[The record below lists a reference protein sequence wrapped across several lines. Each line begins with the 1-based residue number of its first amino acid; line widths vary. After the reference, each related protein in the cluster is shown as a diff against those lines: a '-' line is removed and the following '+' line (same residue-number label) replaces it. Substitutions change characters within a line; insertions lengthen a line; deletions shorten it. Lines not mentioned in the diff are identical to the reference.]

1 MKLLR
6 RQFLHLS
13 ASMSASALALSAV
26 SPLAWAQAYPARPV
40 RLVVGFAAGGGT
52 DIAARLTGQWLSE
65 RLGQSFIVENRP
77 GAGSSTAAEAVATA
91 APDGYTLLVAGLAN
105 AVNATLYSKL
115 AYSFTRDFVPVAGI
129 LSAPNLM
136 VVHPSFPANTV
147 AEFIA
152 YAKANPSKVNMGSA
166 GVGSGTHMSGEL
178 FKMLTSLDL
187 PHVPYRGSAPALAD
201 LLAAQVAMLF
211 ADYSA
216 IEHVRAGRL
225 RALAVTSA
233 TRSPI
238 LPDVPAMNE
247 SVPGY
252 EANGWYGVVAPKSTP
267 AEIVNKLNRDI
278 NAVLAD
284 PKLTARFA
292 DLGAT
297 ALATSRAD
305 FGKLMVDETEKWAK
319 VVKFS
324 GAKAD

>member
-1 MKLLR
+1 MNLPR
-6 RQFLHLS
+6 RHFLHLT
-13 ASMSASALALSAV
+13 AGIVALSATPRIV
-26 SPLAWAQAYPARPV
+26 RAQAYPIRPV

-52 DIAARLTGQWLSE
+52 DIAGRLIGQWLSA
-65 RLGQSFIVENRP
+65 RLGQPFIVENRP
-77 GAGSSTAAEAVATA
+77 GAGSSTAAEVVANAST
-91 APDGYTLLVAGLAN
+91 DGYTLLVAGLAN
-105 AVNATLYSKL
+105 AINATLYTKL
-115 AYSFTRDFVPVAGI
+115 TFSFTRDFVPIAGI

-136 VVHPSFPANTV
+136 VVHPSFPAKTV
-147 AEFIA
+147 REFIA

-178 FKMLTSLDL
+178 FKMMTGVDL
-187 PHVPYRGSAPALAD
+187 PHVPYRGSAPALTD
-201 LLAAQVAMLF
+201 LLAGQVEMLF

-216 IEHVRAGRL
+216 IEYVRAGRL

-252 EANGWYGVVAPKSTP
+252 EASGWYGVVAPRNTP
-267 AEIVNKLNRDI
+267 TEIVDKLNRDI
-278 NAVLAD
+278 NAILAD
-284 PKLTARFA
+284 PKLNARFA

-297 ALATSRAD
+297 ALVTSPAN
-305 FGKLMVDETEKWAK
+305 FGKLMVDETDKWTK

-324 GAKAD
+324 GAKVY

>member
-1 MKLLR
+1 MSKFSRRKLLHLGSGAAAL
-6 RQFLHLS
+6 FLPCM
-13 ASMSASALALSAV
+13 AK
-26 SPLAWAQAYPARPV
+26 AQAYPARPV

-52 DIAARLTGQWLSE
+52 DIAGRLTGQWLSA
-65 RLGQSFIVENRP
+65 RLGQPFIIENRP
-77 GAGSSTAAEAVATA
+77 GAGSSTAAEVVANA

-105 AVNATLYSKL
+105 AVNATLYTRLSF
-115 AYSFTRDFVPVAGI
+115 SFTRDFVPVAGV

-136 VVHPSFPANTV
+136 VVHPSFPAKTV
-147 AEFIA
+147 PEFIA

-187 PHVPYRGSAPALAD
+187 PHVPYRGSAPATAD
-201 LLAAQVAMLF
+201 LLAAQVEMLF

-216 IEHVRAGRL
+216 IEFVKAGRL
-225 RALAVTSA
+225 RALAVTTA
-233 TRSPI
+233 MRSPI
-238 LPDVPAMNE
+238 LPDVPAMAE
-247 SVPGY
+247 FVPGY
-252 EANGWYGVVAPKSTP
+252 EASGWYGVVAPRNTP
-267 AEIVNKLNRDI
+267 AAIVNKLNQDI

-284 PKLTARFA
+284 PKLNARFA

-297 ALATSRAD
+297 ALVSSPAD

>member
-1 MKLLR
+1 MMKPPR
-6 RQFLHLS
+6 RRFLHL
-13 ASMSASALALSAV
+13 AASAAALPAV
-26 SPLAWAQAYPARPV
+26 SRLAWAQAYPTRPV

-52 DIAARLTGQWLSE
+52 DIAARLTGQWLSA
-65 RLGQSFIVENRP
+65 RLGQPFIIENRP
-77 GAGSSTAAEAVATA
+77 GAGSSVAPEAVATA

-105 AVNATLYSKL
+105 AVDATLYSKL
-115 AYSFTRDFVPVAGI
+115 TYSFTRDFVPVAGI

-136 VVHPSFPANTV
+136 VVHPSFPAKTV
-147 AEFIA
+147 PEFIA

-178 FKMLTSLDL
+178 FKMLTGLDL

-225 RALAVTSA
+225 RALAVTGA

-252 EANGWYGVVAPKSTP
+252 EATGWYGVVAPKSTP

-284 PKLTARFA
+284 PKLTARFV

-297 ALATSRAD
+297 ALASSRAD
-305 FGKLMVDETEKWAK
+305 FGKLMVEETEKWAK

-324 GAKAD
+324 GVRPD

>member
-1 MKLLR
+1 MP
-6 RQFLHLS
+6 
-13 ASMSASALALSAV
+13 ASAVALAAV

-52 DIAARLTGQWLSE
+52 DIAARLAGQWLSE
-65 RLGQSFIVENRP
+65 RLRQPFIIENRP

-115 AYSFTRDFVPVAGI
+115 TYSFTRDFVPVAGI

-136 VVHPSFPANTV
+136 VVHPSFPAKTV
-147 AEFIA
+147 PEFIA

-178 FKMLTSLDL
+178 FKMLTGLDL

-252 EANGWYGVVAPKSTP
+252 EATGWYGVVAPKSTP

-297 ALATSRAD
+297 ALPTSRAD

>member
-1 MKLLR
+1 MLKLPR
-6 RQFLHLS
+6 RTFLHLT
-13 ASMSASALALSAV
+13 AGVAALSTASRIV
-26 SPLAWAQAYPARPV
+26 RAQTYPARPV

-52 DIAARLTGQWLSE
+52 DIAGRLTGQWLSV
-65 RLGQSFIVENRP
+65 RLGQTFIVENRP
-77 GAGSSTAAEAVATA
+77 GAGSSTAAEVVANA
-91 APDGYTLLVAGLAN
+91 SPDGYTLLVAGLAN
-105 AVNATLYSKL
+105 AVNATLYTKL
-115 AYSFTRDFVPVAGI
+115 TFSFTRDFVPVAGI

-136 VVHPSFPANTV
+136 VVHPSFPAKTV

-178 FKMLTSLDL
+178 FKMMTGLEL
-187 PHVPYRGSAPALAD
+187 PHVPYRGSAPATAD

-216 IEHVRAGRL
+216 IEYVRAGSL
-225 RALAVTSA
+225 RALAVTTA

-238 LPDVPAMNE
+238 LPDVPTMGE

-252 EANGWYGVVAPKSTP
+252 EASGWYGVVAPRNTP
-267 AEIVNKLNRDI
+267 TGIVDKLNRDI
-278 NAVLAD
+278 NAVLVD
-284 PKLTARFA
+284 PKLDARFA
-292 DLGAT
+292 DLGAR
-297 ALATSRAD
+297 ALVASPAE

>member
-1 MKLLR
+1 MKPAR
-6 RQFLHLS
+6 RTFLQL
-13 ASMSASALALSAV
+13 AAGAAALAAA
-26 SPLAWAQAYPARPV
+26 PRIARAQAYPARPV

-52 DIAARLTGQWLSE
+52 DIAARLTGQWLSA
-65 RLGQSFIVENRP
+65 RLGQPFIIENRP
-77 GAGSSTAAEAVATA
+77 GAGSSTAAEVVANA

-105 AVNATLYSKL
+105 AVNATLYTKL
-115 AYSFTRDFVPVAGI
+115 TFRFPQDFVPVAGV

-136 VVHPSFPANTV
+136 VVHPSFPARTV
-147 AEFIA
+147 PEFIA

-178 FKMLTSLDL
+178 FKMLTGLDL
-187 PHVPYRGSAPALAD
+187 PHVPYRGAAPALAD
-201 LLAAQVAMLF
+201 LLAAQLEMLF

-216 IEHVRAGRL
+216 IEHVRSGRL
-225 RALAVTSA
+225 RALAVTTV

-247 SVPGY
+247 FVPGY
-252 EANGWYGVVAPKSTP
+252 EANGWYGVVAPRNTP
-267 AEIVNKLNRDI
+267 AEIADKLNGDI
-278 NAVLAD
+278 NAILAD
-284 PKLTARFA
+284 PKLNTRFA

-297 ALATSRAD
+297 ALVTSRAD
-305 FGKLMVDETEKWAK
+305 FGTLMADETEKWAK